1 MKMSQEQNIDDVQEP
16 IINAPP
22 EVRQIIERVWHL
34 EKSRLDR
41 KINSPINDDIL
52 TIVKEAI
59 R

>member
-1 MKMSQEQNIDDVQEP
+1 MSQEQNIDDVQEP
-16 IINAPP
+16 IINALP

-41 KINSPINDDIL
+41 KSNSPINDDIL
-52 TIVKEAI
+52 TIVKEAV

>member
-1 MKMSQEQNIDDVQEP
+1 MKMSQEQDIDDVQEP

-41 KINSPINDDIL
+41 KSNSPINDDIL
-52 TIVKEAI
+52 TIVKEAV

>member
-34 EKSRLDR
+34 EKNRLD
-41 KINSPINDDIL
+41 KKSNSPINDDIL
-52 TIVKEAI
+52 TIVKEAV